1 MKDRV
6 NKIFN
11 DLKNEVI
18 TEKQAHES
26 VLSLFDEIEQA
37 KLSKCYSCDEL
48 VEMVVGDEF
57 CPKCFC

>member
-6 NKIFN
+6 NQIFN

-26 VLSLFDEIEQA
+26 VLILFDEIEQA
-37 KLSKCYSCDEL
+37 KLSKCHSCDEL